1 MSGEVSETP
10 ADYNRIRET
19 VNEGCG
25 HPPLAATTAP
35 PRQIEACRESLRDAV
50 PALESHSPILQFR
63 CRDRRTS
70 DLDGSPHRKLIVTA
84 THRRRRFVC
93 SDCGRGGFVGDDSST

>member
-10 ADYNRIRET
+10 ADYNRIREP

-25 HPPLAATTAP
+25 HPRSQPP
-35 PRQIEACRESLRDAV
+35 RRPRQIEACRESLRDAV

-84 THRRRRFVC
+84 TRPPTPLRLLRLR
-93 SDCGRGGFVGDDSST
+93 RGGFVGDDSST